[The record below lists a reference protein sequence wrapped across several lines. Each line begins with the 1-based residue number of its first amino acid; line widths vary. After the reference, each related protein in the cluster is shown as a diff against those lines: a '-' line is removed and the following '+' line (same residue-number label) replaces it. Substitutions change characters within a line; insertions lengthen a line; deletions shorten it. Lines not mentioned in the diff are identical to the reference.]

1 VLVTANYSKPASL
14 EERSEKHTKSVNMQ
28 TIYAL
33 TLTLLA
39 RGTAAFAPSVAAP
52 LRAPSHVAAPPQ
64 ARATL
69 LMQETATTTA
79 AGLDG
84 VRPDLAAAFG
94 RVPPLVDED
103 AELAKATFPI
113 PPDTLI
119 GLTKAWL
126 ASQVDDDGMDW
137 FAEDFRFVAPVVG
150 PFDKAEFTDSLKGF
164 EIQKAFPDLNA
175 NPHHFRVC
183 PFEPNR
189 VWWSVKYVGTN
200 TGPIFGGPAT
210 MKCVESPV
218 QAQSVMFN
226 ERGEFTLTLTLTL
239 TLEPQPQTPNPNP
252 NPTLHYPLG
261 EITKFTIGYVLDK
274 ETGNTGGLGGVF
286 GLFYAIGRGLPFP
299 EAQPW
304 KASPI
309 YGAGMG
315 FNKQIQSAF
324 KANPSVKEA
333 FFTAVS
339 SVGKR

>member
-1 VLVTANYSKPASL
+1 
-14 EERSEKHTKSVNMQ
+14 MQ
-28 TIYAL
+28 MQRICAL
-33 TLTLLA
+33 TFTLLA

-52 LRAPSHVAAPPQ
+52 LRASSHMAPQ
-64 ARATL
+64 ARAAS
-69 LMQETATTTA
+69 LMQETTA
-79 AGLDG
+79 ITGLEG

-94 RVPPLVDED
+94 RLPPLVDED

-239 TLEPQPQTPNPNP
+239 PLTLEP
-252 NPTLHYPLG
+252 
-261 EITKFTIGYVLDK
+261 
-274 ETGNTGGLGGVF
+274 
-286 GLFYAIGRGLPFP
+286 
-299 EAQPW
+299 
-304 KASPI
+304 
-309 YGAGMG
+309 
-315 FNKQIQSAF
+315 
-324 KANPSVKEA
+324 
-333 FFTAVS
+333 
-339 SVGKR
+339 